1 MRSLQDSQNEQ
12 LNRYQTLQEQLSTL
26 TQQYE
31 ARTQPDET
39 LVQESQNTQLNRYQ
53 TLQEQLS
60 TLTQQYEARTQ
71 PDDALAQQVRSLQE
85 SQNIQLNRYQTLQEQ
100 LLTLTQ
106 QYEARTQ
113 PDETLVQQVRSLQE
127 MQRSQGEQL
136 ATLTQTT
143 QTLQQQLASPEYQ
156 RLKEQLFALA
166 QQLVQYENHTEAAIL
181 STQEQLT
188 QYETLA
194 EEAILSTQ
202 QQVEALQPSIH
213 QIHGVQATVENFTQR
228 LSQLEGHYAELEQ
241 QIQQAR
247 ENIQTAIAQ
256 LNTTPPSQSP
266 EPIVPVEEPPP
277 KTESFDAQLPVNY
290 HQLRDLLAAGL
301 WQQADLETKALML
314 QACDQP
320 QASKL
325 STDRIAQFPCKTLW
339 TIDRLWVYY
348 SQGRFGFSVQKQIY
362 DAVGQN
368 YDRFGDR
375 LQWKVNQNWKNYAD
389 LNFSPQAPLGHL
401 PLGALITDT
410 SLGWFGF
417 EWAALL
423 TRLDSC
429 QNDPKKH

>member
-1 MRSLQDSQNEQ
+1 MRQQHWLEILEWFCLAIALLLAAIAQPFFYTGIPIVAALI
-12 LNRYQTLQEQLSTL
+12 LNRINRDRLQPTDRDRE
-26 TQQYE
+26 
-31 ARTQPDET
+31 
-39 LVQESQNTQLNRYQ
+39 
-53 TLQEQLS
+53 
-60 TLTQQYEARTQ
+60 
-71 PDDALAQQVRSLQE
+71 QVRSLQE

-106 QYEARTQ
+106 QLEQYEARTQ
-113 PDETLVQQVRSLQE
+113 TDETLAQQVRSLQE
-127 MQRSQGEQL
+127 TQRSQGEQL
-136 ATLTQTT
+136 ATLSQTT

-202 QQVEALQPSIH
+202 QQVESLQPSIH
-213 QIHGVQATVENFTQR
+213 QIQGVQATVENFTQR

-325 STDRIAQFPCKTLW
+325 STDRITQFPCKALW

-417 EWAALL
+417 EWASLFA
-423 TRLDSC
+423 RLERC
-429 QNDPKKH
+429 QNPSS